1 MKAVLLGPCNTA
13 PAVQVFSSMTEIVA
27 NPIRDLLSFYA
38 EHHPEARFGELD
50 ISVLEEAVA
59 TLSEAE
65 TKIAAAEAALGQA
78 RDNYR
83 QLETELLTKA
93 SRVMSFLKLH
103 VQGNEEQSAL
113 LDSINLDGTT
123 KKRARA
129 GAEASSGSGEP
140 RQRRSRKAKPSP
152 ELLSET
158 SSADAIE
165 PAQDE
170 AESAPVSSVPEDGAK
185 LKAAV

>member
-1 MKAVLLGPCNTA
+1 
-13 PAVQVFSSMTEIVA
+13 MTETVA

-65 TKIAAAEAALGQA
+65 KKIEAAEAALSQA

-83 QLETELLTKA
+83 QVEAELLTKA

-113 LDSINLDGTT
+113 LDGINLDGST
-123 KKRARA
+123 KRRARA
-129 GAEASSGSGEP
+129 GAEASGGSGEP
-140 RQRRSRKAKPSP
+140 RQRRSRKAKPST

-158 SSADAIE
+158 NSADVVE
-165 PAQDE
+165 PGLDE
-170 AESAPVSSVPEDGAK
+170 AASAPVSSAPVSSVPEDGAK